1 MKIVIIHGQN
11 HKGSTW
17 NIGNLLVQKIAGEKE
32 IKEYFLPRDLN
43 HFCAGCF
50 ACLEAR
56 ERCPYWREKEPMF
69 QDMREADLLILTSP
83 NYCMMPSA
91 PMKAFLDLFF
101 TNWMSHKPMR
111 EMFSKR
117 AVVISTAAGAGAKK
131 TAKLLADNLTNWGIP
146 RVIRYAAVVNAMN
159 WGMVPP
165 KKKAKIEK
173 DMEKLAKKLSH
184 CGKVSVGI
192 KTRVLFWF
200 YGGMQKAGWGASPA
214 EKQYWAENGWL
225 SGGKPWKKS
234 EEKEKLSCG
243 C

>member
-69 QDMREADLLILTSP
+69 QDMREADLLVLTSP

-131 TAKLLADNLTNWGIP
+131 TAKLLADNLTNWGVP
-146 RVIRYAAVVNAMN
+146 QVIQYAAVVNALN
-159 WGMVPP
+159 CGMFPP
-165 KKKAKIEK
+165 KKKAKIER
-173 DMEKLAKKLSH
+173 DMEKLAKKLSR
-184 CGKVSVGI
+184 CGRVSVGI
-192 KTRVLFWF
+192 KTRMLFWF
-200 YGGMQKAGWGASPA
+200 YGGMQKAGWGASLA

-234 EEKEKLSCG
+234 EEKEKMSCG